1 MVRKFYTIDDL
12 YNFCK
17 ENKYESFSSEKQGAP
32 LIVQSMGVFELA
44 DNLADG
50 LMPVKLKSCHT
61 GKNRNR
67 SGISDDT
74 MNLYKDSFK
83 GRPILG
89 AIYKTDTGEYEFRAH
104 DMEIVENEDGTD
116 INYIEQPI
124 GFISETETPY
134 LEYDEDADKNY
145 LMVSGKIFAD
155 YSKAAEILERRRTC
169 KCSVEIA
176 VEEMSYNCAEDYLSI
191 DKFRF
196 CGVTILGYQQDG
208 VTEIQEGMAGSKIT
222 IDDFS
227 EKRNSMFSEDCQNK
241 LIETLEK
248 LNITLSSFHKTSN
261 SEEGGDEEMD
271 NVEQV
276 VTDEVVET
284 AAAEEVVVDE
294 QVSDEVTED
303 VVVVEEE
310 TVVEETVVEETS
322 TSENGDDEEQ
332 TGEEHEE
339 VVEKCEL
346 KYELSHDDIRTAL
359 YALLAATTEDGYYTA
374 WIVEVYDDKFIYHDW
389 DEGKYYRQKYT
400 KDDENVALDG
410 EPIEVFSEWLTK
422 DERDALD
429 ALKADYAALKSFK
442 DNYDAAELDA
452 QKEQVFAK
460 KSYEKLADVEAF
472 KELKK
477 NKANFS
483 VDEIVEKA
491 KIIYADFME
500 QNEVPEVET
509 QPTKVMGFNF
519 NKKEAKKS
527 PYGNLFNKD

>member
-1 MVRKFYTIDDL
+1 MARKFYTIDDL
-12 YNFCK
+12 YSFCK
-17 ENKYESFSSEKQGAP
+17 ENKYESFSAEKQGAP
-32 LIVQSMGVFELA
+32 LVVQSFGVFELA
-44 DNLADG
+44 DNLTDG

-67 SGISDDT
+67 SGISDET
-74 MNLYKDSFK
+74 MGLYKNSFK

-104 DMEIVENEDGTD
+104 DMEIVEDEDGTD
-116 INYIEQPI
+116 VHYIEQPI
-124 GFISETETPY
+124 GFISETDEPY
-134 LEYDEDADKNY
+134 LEYDKDADKNY
-145 LMVSGKIFAD
+145 LMVNGKIFAD

-227 EKRNSMFSEDCQNK
+227 VKRNSMFSEDCHKQ

-248 LNITLSSFHKTSN
+248 LNIALSSFHKTSN
-261 SEEGGDEEMD
+261 SEEGGDEDMD
-271 NVEQV
+271 NIDQV
-276 VTDEVVET
+276 VTEEVVET
-284 AAAEEVVVDE
+284 AAEDVVVVE
-294 QVSDEVTED
+294 QVSEETADE

-322 TSENGDDEEQ
+322 TSEDGDDEE
-332 TGEEHEE
+332 EPEE

-359 YALLAATTEDGYYTA
+359 YALLSATTEDGYYYT
-374 WIVEVYDDKFIYHDW
+374 WIVEVYDNKFIYHDCN
-389 DEGKYYRQKYT
+389 EGKYYRQKYT
-400 KDDENVALDG
+400 KEDENVALDG
-410 EPIEVFSEWLTK
+410 DRVEVFSEWLTK
-422 DERDALD
+422 DELDALD

-500 QNEVPEVET
+500 QNEVPEET
-509 QPTKVMGFNF
+509 AQPAKVIGFNF
-519 NKKEAKKS
+519 GKKETKKS